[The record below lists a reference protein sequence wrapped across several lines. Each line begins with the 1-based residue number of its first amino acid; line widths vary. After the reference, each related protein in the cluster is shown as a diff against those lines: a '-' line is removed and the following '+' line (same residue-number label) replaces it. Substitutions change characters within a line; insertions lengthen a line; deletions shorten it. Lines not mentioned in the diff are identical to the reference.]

1 MAGRTLLLLHL
12 VLTVFFHQLMR
23 LRFYYDYNFCWDCA
37 SQNVSNSSHY
47 LPFYENKMSPDAV
60 CPLPRCVEIRI
71 LCSLSWY
78 LLCIL
83 FWFRYPS
90 LSVTLSFVPI
100 LLLPALLLFLSSSSF
115 PFVLQWN
122 ILFSLSLSLFA
133 ASLWIKRENK
143 IGAALV
149 FVVRVWLF
157 SFHAL
162 GRRQKDR
169 PIFEQQLLLLFFFFT
184 IRLHFLLP
192 IRQTVNSR
200 HPPLFPSGRSLH
212 PPTQWIKCASYVYSA
227 VHNFYTTT
235 NLIRNLARLHP
246 TYYIH
251 VPYKYVDSNRP
262 SSLSFPALHLCVS

>member
-78 LLCIL
+78 LYSSCIL

-100 LLLPALLLFLSSSSF
+100 LLLPASLLFLSSSSF

-122 ILFSLSLSLFA
+122 ILFSLSA

-169 PIFEQQLLLLFFFFT
+169 PIFEQQLLLLFFFLPYDCTFCCPYDKLWIVAT
-184 IRLHFLLP
+184 RLFFHLVDRYIRP
-192 IRQTVNSR
+192 
-200 HPPLFPSGRSLH
+200 PSG
-212 PPTQWIKCASYVYSA
+212 
-227 VHNFYTTT
+227 
-235 NLIRNLARLHP
+235 
-246 TYYIH
+246 
-251 VPYKYVDSNRP
+251 
-262 SSLSFPALHLCVS
+262 